1 MEKKQY
7 VKPTIERQA
16 IFLPQDAYLGLGGK
30 NLQCLFDR
38 PQKLKF

>member
-16 IFLPQDAYLGLGGK
+16 IYSYDGAYLSFGK
-30 NLQCLFDR
+30 ENPRWLYPKDEHHD
-38 PQKLKF
+38 

>member
-16 IFLPQDAYLGLGGK
+16 IFSYEKGYLGLSSK
-30 NLQCLFDR
+30 NSQSLYLSK
-38 PQKLKF
+38 PKVYN